1 MTLITD
7 FAADLPNL
15 LRVVFPDLEEAI
27 STTNSSVTGPGRAS
41 SRYLNEWIQNARS
54 RHELM
59 MLSDRELSDI
69 GLERTYSAGGQQIS
83 LQFISP
89 RRH

>member
-1 MTLITD
+1 M
-7 FAADLPNL
+7 
-15 LRVVFPDLEEAI
+15 
-27 STTNSSVTGPGRAS
+27 STTNSSVTGPSRAS
-41 SRYLNEWIQNARS
+41 SHYFDEWIQNTRS

-69 GLERTYSAGGQQIS
+69 GLERTYSAGGQQVS
-83 LQFISP
+83 LHFISP